1 MDSFSFQLD
10 RLKQA
15 LGVKEDQEVASALG
29 LSRAALS
36 ERKRRGSFPVDK
48 LKVLAAQRPDEVNVY
63 FVLNGPGI
71 DSDVGRPVTQLVES
85 KRGRFAPPL
94 DAAHLSRVIE
104 SVQREASERGVEL
117 DTNGLAVVAGGVYNT
132 QPVGAEPNQA
142 LVRAMLDVYLQ
153 TQAASRRAE
162 AKGH

>member
-1 MDSFSFQLD
+1 LLNDEHSTAQILIDSIGMDSFSFQLD

-48 LKVLAAQRPDEVNVY
+48 LKVLAAQRPDEVNVD
-63 FVLNGPGI
+63 FVL
-71 DSDVGRPVTQLVES
+71 
-85 KRGRFAPPL
+85 
-94 DAAHLSRVIE
+94 
-104 SVQREASERGVEL
+104 
-117 DTNGLAVVAGGVYNT
+117 
-132 QPVGAEPNQA
+132 GAEPNQA